1 MRITV
6 QARHPVHGQLA
17 RAGRF
22 WPTAQ
27 PLEVEVL
34 DTEEDPPPV
43 MVKVKNPT
51 TLVMEDKPRPNPT
64 KIGRAS
70 YKLLMDDNRLT
81 VKSGESISSR
91 AAEAAVGAARQEVE
105 RLSGENAALLAKT
118 ASVEAERDELQA
130 KVAELEAALAAAPK
144 AETKTQAVAE
154 DGERPASEA
163 KPAAE
168 VQPET
173 KAKPERSGKR

>member
-22 WPTAQ
+22 WPTAS

-34 DTEEDPPPV
+34 DTEDDPPPV

-51 TLVMEDKPRPNPT
+51 TLVMEDKPRPHPT
-64 KIGRAS
+64 RIGRAS
-70 YKLLMDDNRLT
+70 YKLLMDDTRLT

-91 AAEAAVGAARQEVE
+91 AAEAAVGAARAEVE
-105 RLSGENAALLAKT
+105 RLSGENATLLAKA
-118 ASVEAERDELQA
+118 ASVEAERDELAA
-130 KVAELEAALAAAPK
+130 KVAELESQLAAVAAPK
-144 AETKTQAVAE
+144 AETTPESAPPA
-154 DGERPASEA
+154 GEVPAA
-163 KPAAE
+163 PAAE
-168 VQPET
+168 AKQT
-173 KAKPERSGKR
+173 KPERSGRR